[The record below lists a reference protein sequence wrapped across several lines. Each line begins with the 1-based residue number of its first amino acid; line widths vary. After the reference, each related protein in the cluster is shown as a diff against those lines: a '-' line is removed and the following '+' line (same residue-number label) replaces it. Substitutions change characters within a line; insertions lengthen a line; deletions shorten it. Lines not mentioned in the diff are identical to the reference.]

1 MLVVLQA
8 LDATGKDGAIKHVMS
23 AFNPQGVT
31 VHSFKAPS
39 GEELEHDFL
48 WRYDQRL
55 PARGMIG
62 IFNRSHYEEVLVV
75 RVHKELL
82 ERQNL
87 PESARGPGIWE
98 RRYRQINE
106 EMLSHT
112 STRWAPWC
120 VIHADRKWFAGIR
133 VAAVIA
139 QTLIELDPRYPTV
152 SKARRTEMQQLKR
165 ELEAEA
171 PKGADA
177 DRSTRGG

>member
-1 MLVVLQA
+1 
-8 LDATGKDGAIKHVMS
+8 
-23 AFNPQGVT
+23 
-31 VHSFKAPS
+31 VHSFKVPS

-82 ERQNL
+82 KRQSL
-87 PESARGPGIWE
+87 PKSARGPGIWE

-112 STRWAPWC
+112 STRWAPWY
-120 VIHADRKWFAGIR
+120 VIHADRKW
-133 VAAVIA
+133 
-139 QTLIELDPRYPTV
+139 
-152 SKARRTEMQQLKR
+152 
-165 ELEAEA
+165 
-171 PKGADA
+171 
-177 DRSTRGG
+177 